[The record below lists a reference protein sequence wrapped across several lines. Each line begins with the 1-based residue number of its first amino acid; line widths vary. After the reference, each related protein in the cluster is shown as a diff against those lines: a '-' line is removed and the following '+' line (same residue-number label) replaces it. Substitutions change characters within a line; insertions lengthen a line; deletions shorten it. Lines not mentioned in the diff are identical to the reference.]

1 MTASLLFSQAPYQTQ
16 PPDIERG
23 IMGGPV
29 QDPSAVTKIYD
40 GSPGDSRESFLNA
53 LEQISKDHKPNKQ
66 TQAAG
71 GEKPATSP
79 AYNSGDNF
87 DATTHPATDFEAGIS
102 ETAKQPE
109 EDLDNM
115 EKQIIPDLNLSA
127 VISILEKLGLYDSAG
142 GSTSANKVDG
152 ILDNAEG
159 LAALKTL
166 IARLGQNDFVPTAEM
181 KAELDR
187 LQQFIANA
195 QTGNTPSRNDGNHL
209 GELTDSRS
217 TEFADLNQS
226 AENSQAASRS
236 ENRIKTDSIKLAL
249 GARTLGV
256 EASENV
262 KGPRSLETVCTDASG
277 LKDGSDTQGKTGASS
292 QAGLPNR
299 ISSTIDSGKQFGGES
314 TQQALSKNESSSVIK
329 MANDAQAVKAISQGQ
344 QYTGETVPDNTVNN
358 ESSPV
363 IKMIHDSQLAK
374 ENHIRMDAAMG
385 DELGGKI
392 TKMDAGA
399 NDNGLLSSQNQT
411 AEKAFE
417 ATSLSKQSD
426 TGQDSLRTQTLDQI
440 VRKAVI
446 YMRNGQHEAKI
457 DLKPEFLGHVRMQV
471 TTENHQVT
479 VKILTESGFVKDMV
493 ENNIQQLKTD
503 LQQQGLNVN
512 KLEVA
517 VSGDADEYKHSQEK
531 AGQAKD
537 RQRSV
542 AGINPGNRAGE
553 TREQAEN
560 SGLRKAGTATVD
572 YFA

>member
-115 EKQIIPDLNLSA
+115 ENQIIPDLNLSA

-166 IARLGQNDFVPTAEM
+166 IARLGQNDFVPAEM

-209 GELTDSRS
+209 GELIDSQS

-226 AENSQAASRS
+226 AENSQAVSRS

-256 EASENV
+256 EASENA
-262 KGPRSLETVCTDASG
+262 KGQNSLETVRTDASG